1 MGEQSGRTFRA
12 APTSMGTTA
21 VVVAAAAWQ
30 ALPASAAS
38 PAAISRTIV
47 RGWGTNDHGALGT
60 GSGALTILTP
70 VRVKV
75 PKSVSVS
82 SIRAGGDPSVP
93 VPSAGAEAA
102 WGGKTKGQVG
112 SR

>member
-30 ALPASAAS
+30 ALPASAGS

-60 GSGALTILTP
+60 RSGALTILTP
-70 VRVKV
+70 LRVKG
-75 PKSVSVS
+75 PKGVSVS
-82 SIRAGGDPSVP
+82 SIRAGCGHS
-93 VPSAGAEAA
+93 GAVTPARA
-102 WGGKTKGQVG
+102 
-112 SR
+112 RPA